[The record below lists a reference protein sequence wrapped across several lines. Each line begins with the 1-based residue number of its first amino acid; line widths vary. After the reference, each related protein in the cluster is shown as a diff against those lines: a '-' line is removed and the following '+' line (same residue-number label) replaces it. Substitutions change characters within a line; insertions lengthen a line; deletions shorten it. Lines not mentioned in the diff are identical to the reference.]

1 MINKDSHQPIL
12 VDSHAHLDD
21 RQFDADRP
29 QVLTRAKDRGI
40 NWILCPLDLSLE
52 TSLEV
57 GLKLAKEQSNIYL
70 AAGLH
75 PHQAKQLNENH
86 LQTLKQ
92 MAEEKKIMAVG
103 EIGLDFHYNFSPP
116 DKQLNALELQLDLA
130 TELKLPVIIHSRLAG
145 DKIIELLETRK
156 GRLRGIFHCF
166 TESYDI
172 ARKALDL
179 GFLVSFSGILTYQR
193 AEDLREVARKL
204 PPESL
209 LVETDAPYLTPWPEK
224 KVYSRNEPALVITT
238 ARRLAELKNMT
249 LEDLARK
256 TTENFFDF
264 FGLKKAGAGVNI

>member
-1 MINKDSHQPIL
+1 ML

-92 MAEEKKIMAVG
+92 MAEEKKIIAVG

-130 TELKLPVIIHSRLAG
+130 AELKLPVIIHSRLAG
-145 DKIIELLETRK
+145 DRIIDLLEPRK
-156 GRLRGIFHCF
+156 SRLRGIFHCF

-193 AEDLREVARKL
+193 ADDLREVARKL

-256 TTENFFDF
+256 TTENFFNF